1 MEMTMTKSCRVLL
14 LAAALAAT
22 SACGGREN
30 REVPIGKAGE
40 AELSISGTEAIE
52 GTGLLRATIAPRRRG
67 GYDSGPSGYAEDYVR
82 NIVIID
88 PATGANRRLLPSNT
102 RTILDNLWLA
112 DAAGTVNARRRDESS
127 DAPVAFYILSVRQPG
142 ESRLID
148 ILTGKIADGPA
159 TPIITGAQELYSATA
174 LGDGRVALLF
184 AKVGRAMHVLVDIDE
199 ATIISETPV
208 AIQ

>member
-1 MEMTMTKSCRVLL
+1 MNRPYRVLL
-14 LAAALAAT
+14 LATALAVT
-22 SACGGREN
+22 SACGSREN

-40 AELSISGTEAIE
+40 EELSISGTEAIE

-67 GYDSGPSGYAEDYVR
+67 GYDSGPSSYAEDYVR

-88 PATGANRRLLPSNT
+88 PATGANRRLLPGNA

-112 DAAGTVNARRRDESS
+112 DAAGTVNVRRRDESF
-127 DAPVAFYILSVRQPG
+127 DAPVAFYILSLRQPG

-148 ILTGKIADGPA
+148 IMTGKIANGSA

-174 LGDGRVALLF
+174 LGDGRVALLL
-184 AKVGRAMHVLVDIDE
+184 AKGGRAMHVLVDVDE
-199 ATIISETPV
+199 ATVISETPV